1 MLLVRGCCTGG
12 RVVANSNWGWQLS
25 AVRATII
32 TWGREPWSSLYGWRL
47 TFERSWVRIPVLYT
61 GWTFLIL
68 ISCNKQ
74 LCLKRPKI
82 NEKRPGLAHLK
93 NNNNLISV
101 LNKMEEG
108 VYSDNLMEY
117 MGWQSIKSSP
127 VLAVS

>member
-1 MLLVRGCCTGG
+1 MDIFNIDFLQQTIVFEKTENKWK
-12 RVVANSNWGWQLS
+12 VA
-25 AVRATII
+25 
-32 TWGREPWSSLYGWRL
+32 
-47 TFERSWVRIPVLYT
+47 
-61 GWTFLIL
+61 
-68 ISCNKQ
+68 
-74 LCLKRPKI
+74 
-82 NEKRPGLAHLK
+82 GLAHLK